1 MSKSSD
7 TRVWKQRVLAR
18 ASTRRSILGACVFM
32 LLAATACGFAGT
44 GVDSGQ
50 NTLTVINGVGAP
62 ICSLRVKKASSQT
75 FWGRNRLPAGQRL
88 APGESFAVRGLAAG
102 RYDVDAHLCDDNTHP
117 GYGRYDVA
125 VGPDAAG
132 TWIIGQ

>member
-7 TRVWKQRVLAR
+7 ANVSKQRILAR
-18 ASTRRSILGACVFM
+18 ASARRSILGACVFV
-32 LLAATACGFAGT
+32 LLAATACGFVGT

-50 NTLTVINGVGAP
+50 NTLTVINGVDGP
-62 ICSLRVKKASSQT
+62 ICSLRLKKASSQT
-75 FWGRNRLPAGQRL
+75 FWGRNRLPAGTRL
-88 APGESFAVRGLAAG
+88 AQGESFVVRGLAAG
-102 RYDVDAHLCDDNTHP
+102 RYDVDAQLCDDDTHP